1 MPERAVAGGKEN
13 SVETPVESTRERL
26 LNIAEQRFG
35 EGGYEGTSLRAITVA
50 AAANIAAVN
59 YHFGS
64 KEALLRA
71 AVARAMAPVN
81 TERRRRLDQLEAKGE
96 PTAEQLIRAFVEP
109 GLDLVLRRGERG
121 PVVARFIGRVAFDP
135 SQRIRE
141 LYAVESDPVEARYL
155 AALQVALPRAA
166 PESVAFGYVNM
177 LGLLAL
183 HQSQAL
189 TRPAGAEPSGVGAGV
204 DGGEDPGKLAEN
216 LIAFLVAAFDQ
227 GLRPWST

>member
-1 MPERAVAGGKEN
+1 
-13 SVETPVESTRERL
+13 
-26 LNIAEQRFG
+26 
-35 EGGYEGTSLRAITVA
+35 
-50 AAANIAAVN
+50 VN

-81 TERRRRLDQLEAKGE
+81 TERRRRLDQLEANGR
-96 PTAEQLIRAFVEP
+96 PTAEQLIRAFIEP
-109 GLDLVLRRGERG
+109 GLDLVLRRRDRG
-121 PVVARFIGRVAFDP
+121 AIAARFIGRVAFDP

-141 LYAVESDPVEARYL
+141 LYAAESDPVEARYL
-155 AALQVALPRAA
+155 AALQAALPGAA

-189 TRPAGAEPSGVGAGV
+189 TRAPGTE
-204 DGGEDPGKLAEN
+204 DLDDPGKLAEN
-216 LIAFLVAAFDQ
+216 LIAFLVAAFDR
-227 GLRPWST
+227 GLRA

>member
-1 MPERAVAGGKEN
+1 VPEQAVAGGKEN

-26 LNIAEQRFG
+26 LNVAEQRFG

-81 TERRRRLDQLEAKGE
+81 TERRRRLDQLEASGQ
-96 PTAEQLIRAFVEP
+96 PGAEQLIRAFIEP
-109 GLDLVLRRGERG
+109 GLDLVLRRDERG
-121 PVVARFIGRVAFDP
+121 ALVARFIGRIAFDP

-141 LYAVESDPVEARYL
+141 LYAAESDPIEARYL
-155 AALQVALPRAA
+155 TALQAALPQATPD
-166 PESVAFGYVNM
+166 SV
-177 LGLLAL
+177 AL

-189 TRPAGAEPSGVGAGV
+189 SRAPGLGEA
-204 DGGEDPGKLAEN
+204 EDPGKLAEN
-216 LIAFLVAAFDQ
+216 LIAFLVAAFDR
-227 GLRPWST
+227 GLRS

>member
-1 MPERAVAGGKEN
+1 
-13 SVETPVESTRERL
+13 VESTRERL

-81 TERRRRLDQLEAKGE
+81 TERRRRLDQLQAKGQ
-96 PTAEQLIRAFVEP
+96 PTAAQLIRAFVEP

-121 PVVARFIGRVAFDP
+121 PVAARFIGRIAFDP

-141 LYAVESDPVEARYL
+141 LYAAESDPVEARYL
-155 AALQVALPRAA
+155 AALQEALPTAE
-166 PESVAFGYVNM
+166 PEAVAFGYVNM
-177 LGLLAL
+177 VGLLAL

-189 TRPAGAEPSGVGAGV
+189 SRVPGAEDA
-204 DGGEDPGKLAEN
+204 EDPGKLAEN
-216 LIAFLVAAFDQ
+216 LIAFLVAAFDR
-227 GLRPWST
+227 GLRT

>member
-1 MPERAVAGGKEN
+1 M
-13 SVETPVESTRERL
+13 ETPVESTRERL

-81 TERRRRLDQLEAKGE
+81 TERRRRLDQLETKG
-96 PTAEQLIRAFVEP
+96 PSSAEQLIRAFIEP

-135 SQRIRE
+135 SRRIRE
-141 LYAVESDPVEARYL
+141 LYAAESDPVEARYL
-155 AALQVALPRAA
+155 AALQAALPRAA
-166 PESVAFGYVNM
+166 PESVAFGFVNM

-189 TRPAGAEPSGVGAGV
+189 SRAPGPEAPSIEA
-204 DGGEDPGKLAEN
+204 GEDPGKLAEN
-216 LIAFLVAAFDQ
+216 LIAFLVAAFDR
-227 GLRPWST
+227 GLRA

>member
-1 MPERAVAGGKEN
+1 M
-13 SVETPVESTRERL
+13 ETPVESTRERL
-26 LNIAEQRFG
+26 LNVAEQRFG

-81 TERRRRLDQLEAKGE
+81 TERRRRLDQLEAVGP
-96 PTAEQLIRAFVEP
+96 PTAEQLIRAFIEP

-121 PVVARFIGRVAFDP
+121 TVVARFIGRVAFDP
-135 SQRIRE
+135 SRRIRE
-141 LYAVESDPVEARYL
+141 LYAAEADPVESRYL
-155 AALQVALPRAA
+155 AALRAALPEAS
-166 PESVAFGYVNM
+166 PEAVGFGYVNM

-189 TRPAGAEPSGVGAGV
+189 TRTSGAQASGET
-204 DGGEDPGKLAEN
+204 EDPGRLAEQ
-216 LIAFLVAAFDQ
+216 LIAFLVAAFDR
-227 GLRPWST
+227 GLRV

>member
-1 MPERAVAGGKEN
+1 M
-13 SVETPVESTRERL
+13 ETPPVESTRERL

-81 TERRRRLDQLEAKGE
+81 TERRRRLDQLEATGH
-96 PTAEQLIRAFVEP
+96 PTAEQLIRAFIEP

-121 PVVARFIGRVAFDP
+121 AIVARFIGRVAFDP
-135 SQRIRE
+135 SRRIRE
-141 LYAVESDPVEARYL
+141 LYATEADPVEARYL
-155 AALQVALPRAA
+155 AALQAALPRAA

-189 TRPAGAEPSGVGAGV
+189 SRAPGTEDV
-204 DGGEDPGKLAEN
+204 DDASRLAEN
-216 LIAFLVAAFDQ
+216 LIAFLVAAFDR
-227 GLRPWST
+227 GLRA

>member
-1 MPERAVAGGKEN
+1 
-13 SVETPVESTRERL
+13 L
-26 LNIAEQRFG
+26 LNVAEQRFG

-81 TERRRRLDQLEAKGE
+81 TERRRRLDQLEAGGS
-96 PTAEQLIRAFVEP
+96 PTPEELIRAFIEP
-109 GLDLVLRRGERG
+109 GLELVLRKGERG
-121 PVVARFIGRVAFDP
+121 AVVARFIGRIAFDP
-135 SQRIRE
+135 SRRIRE
-141 LYAVESDPVEARYL
+141 LYAAESDPIESRYL
-155 AALQVALPRAA
+155 AALQRALPQASPDA
-166 PESVAFGYVNM
+166 VAFGYMNM

-189 TRPAGAEPSGVGAGV
+189 SPTPAAAGHGSPV
-204 DGGEDPGKLAEN
+204 NAVNSANPGSTEDPGKLAEN
-216 LIAFLVAAFDQ
+216 LVAFLVAAFDR
-227 GLRPWST
+227 GLRG

>member
-1 MPERAVAGGKEN
+1 
-13 SVETPVESTRERL
+13 L
-26 LNIAEQRFG
+26 LNVAEQRFG

-81 TERRRRLDQLEAKGE
+81 TERRRRLDQLEASGP
-96 PTAEQLIRAFVEP
+96 PTPEELIRAFIEP
-109 GLDLVLRRGERG
+109 GLELVLRRGERG
-121 PVVARFIGRVAFDP
+121 AVVARFIGRIAFDP
-135 SQRIRE
+135 SRRIRE
-141 LYAVESDPVEARYL
+141 LYAAESDPIESRYL
-155 AALQVALPRAA
+155 AALQRALPQASPDA
-166 PESVAFGYVNM
+166 VAFGYVNM

-189 TRPAGAEPSGVGAGV
+189 SPTPGAAGPGATA
-204 DGGEDPGKLAEN
+204 EDPGKLAEN
-216 LIAFLVAAFDQ
+216 LVAFLVAAFDR
-227 GLRPWST
+227 GLRA

>member
-1 MPERAVAGGKEN
+1 
-13 SVETPVESTRERL
+13 VETPVESTRERL
-26 LNIAEQRFG
+26 LNVAEQRFG

-81 TERRRRLDQLEAKGE
+81 TERRRRLDQLEAQGE
-96 PTAEQLIRAFVEP
+96 PAPEQLIRAFIEP
-109 GLDLVLRRGERG
+109 GLELVLRRGERG
-121 PVVARFIGRVAFDP
+121 AVVARFIGRIAFDP

-141 LYAVESDPVEARYL
+141 LYAAESDPIEKRYL
-155 AALQVALPRAA
+155 SALQGALPDAT
-166 PESVAFGYVNM
+166 PEAVAFGYVNM

-189 TRPAGAEPSGVGAGV
+189 QQSLPRAPGVAAIEV
-204 DGGEDPGKLAEN
+204 TPQDPGVLAEN
-216 LIAFLVAAFDQ
+216 LIAFLVAAFDR
-227 GLRPWST
+227 GLRSAPA

>member
-1 MPERAVAGGKEN
+1 
-13 SVETPVESTRERL
+13 VESTRERL

-81 TERRRRLDQLEAKGE
+81 TERRRRLDQLEAKGQ
-96 PTAEQLIRAFVEP
+96 PTAEQLIRAFIEP
-109 GLDLVLRRGERG
+109 GLELVLRRGERG
-121 PVVARFIGRVAFDP
+121 PVVARFIGRIAFDP
-135 SQRIRE
+135 SRRIRE
-141 LYAVESDPVEARYL
+141 LYAAESDPVEARYL
-155 AALQVALPRAA
+155 AALRAALPSAS

-189 TRPAGAEPSGVGAGV
+189 SKVPGAEEP
-204 DGGEDPGKLAEN
+204 EDPGKVAES
-216 LIAFLVAAFDQ
+216 LIAFLVAAFDR
-227 GLRPWST
+227 GLRA

>member
-1 MPERAVAGGKEN
+1 M
-13 SVETPVESTRERL
+13 ETPVESTRERL

-81 TERRRRLDQLEAKGE
+81 TERRRRLDQLEAKGQ
-96 PTAEQLIRAFVEP
+96 PTAEQLIRAFIEP

-141 LYAVESDPVEARYL
+141 LYAAESDPVEARYL
-155 AALQVALPRAA
+155 EALRAALPRAA

-189 TRPAGAEPSGVGAGV
+189 TRAPGTEDV
-204 DGGEDPGKLAEN
+204 EDPGKLAEN
-216 LIAFLVAAFDQ
+216 LIAFLVAAFDR
-227 GLRPWST
+227 GLRA

>member
-1 MPERAVAGGKEN
+1 MPEQAVAGGKEN

-26 LNIAEQRFG
+26 LNVAEQRFG

-71 AVARAMAPVN
+71 AVARAMGPVN
-81 TERRRRLDQLEAKGE
+81 TERRRRLDQLEANGQ
-96 PTAEQLIRAFVEP
+96 PTAEQLIRAFIEP

-121 PVVARFIGRVAFDP
+121 AVAARFIGRIAFDP
-135 SQRIRE
+135 SRRIRE
-141 LYAVESDPVEARYL
+141 LYAAESDPIETRYL
-155 AALQVALPRAA
+155 AALQAALPHAA
-166 PESVAFGYVNM
+166 PEAVAFGYVNM

-189 TRPAGAEPSGVGAGV
+189 SRAPGLEEA
-204 DGGEDPGKLAEN
+204 EDPGKLAEN
-216 LIAFLVAAFDQ
+216 LIAFLVAAFDR
-227 GLRPWST
+227 GLRS

>member
-1 MPERAVAGGKEN
+1 M
-13 SVETPVESTRERL
+13 ETPVESTRERL
-26 LNIAEQRFG
+26 LNVAEQRFG

-71 AVARAMAPVN
+71 AIARAMAPVN
-81 TERRRRLDQLEAKGE
+81 TERRRRLDQLEAAG
-96 PTAEQLIRAFVEP
+96 PPSAEQLIRAFVEP

-121 PVVARFIGRVAFDP
+121 AVVARFIGRIAFDP

-141 LYAVESDPVEARYL
+141 LYVAESDPIEARYL
-155 AALQVALPRAA
+155 TALQAALPHAA
-166 PESVAFGYVNM
+166 PEAVAFGYVNM

-189 TRPAGAEPSGVGAGV
+189 TPVPGGVEL
-204 DGGEDPGKLAEN
+204 EDPGKLAEN
-216 LIAFLVAAFDQ
+216 LIAFLVAAFDR
-227 GLRPWST
+227 GLRA

>member
-1 MPERAVAGGKEN
+1 M
-13 SVETPVESTRERL
+13 ETPVETTRERL
-26 LNIAEQRFG
+26 LNVAEQRFG

-81 TERRRRLDQLEAKGE
+81 AERRRRLDQLEAGGS
-96 PTAEQLIRAFVEP
+96 PSAEDLIRAFVEP
-109 GLDLVLRRGERG
+109 GLELVLRRGERG
-121 PVVARFIGRVAFDP
+121 AVVARFIGRIAFDP
-135 SQRIRE
+135 SRRIRE
-141 LYAVESDPVEARYL
+141 LYAAESEPIESRYL
-155 AALQVALPRAA
+155 AALQQALPQASPDA
-166 PESVAFGYVNM
+166 VAFGYVNM

-189 TRPAGAEPSGVGAGV
+189 SPTPGATGS
-204 DGGEDPGKLAEN
+204 EDPGKLAEN
-216 LIAFLVAAFDQ
+216 LVTFLVAAFDH
-227 GLRPWST
+227 GLGS

>member
-1 MPERAVAGGKEN
+1 
-13 SVETPVESTRERL
+13 VETPVESTRERL
-26 LNIAEQRFG
+26 LNVAEQRFG

-71 AVARAMAPVN
+71 AVARAMGPVN
-81 TERRRRLDQLEAKGE
+81 IERRRRLDQLEAKGQ
-96 PTAEQLIRAFVEP
+96 PTPEELIRAFIEP

-121 PVVARFIGRVAFDP
+121 AVVARFIGRIAFDP
-135 SQRIRE
+135 SQRIRD
-141 LYAVESDPVEARYL
+141 LYAAESDPIEARYL
-155 AALQVALPRAA
+155 AALQAALPHAA
-166 PESVAFGYVNM
+166 PESVAFGYMNM

-189 TRPAGAEPSGVGAGV
+189 SRVPGVEDA
-204 DGGEDPGKLAEN
+204 EDPGKLAEN
-216 LIAFLVAAFDQ
+216 LIAFLVAAFDR
-227 GLRPWST
+227 GLRA

>member
-1 MPERAVAGGKEN
+1 
-13 SVETPVESTRERL
+13 L

-81 TERRRRLDQLEAKGE
+81 TERRRRLDQLEAAGQ
-96 PTAEQLIRAFVEP
+96 PNAEQLIRAFIEP

-141 LYAVESDPVEARYL
+141 LYAAESDPVEARYL
-155 AALQVALPRAA
+155 AALQMALPNAA

-189 TRPAGAEPSGVGAGV
+189 TRPPGAEPPGI
-204 DGGEDPGKLAEN
+204 DGGEDPGQLAED
-216 LIAFLVAAFDQ
+216 LIAFLVAAFDG
-227 GLRPWST
+227 GLR

>member
-1 MPERAVAGGKEN
+1 MPERAVAGGKES
-13 SVETPVESTRERL
+13 SVDTPPVESTRERL

-81 TERRRRLDQLEAKGE
+81 TERRRRLDQLEAAGQ
-96 PTAEQLIRAFVEP
+96 PTAEQLIRAFIEP
-109 GLDLVLRRGERG
+109 GLELVLRRGERG
-121 PVVARFIGRVAFDP
+121 AIVARFIGRVAFDP
-135 SQRIRE
+135 SRRIRE
-141 LYAVESDPVEARYL
+141 LYAAETDPVEARYL
-155 AALQVALPRAA
+155 AALQQALPRAA
-166 PESVAFGYVNM
+166 PESVAFGYANM

-189 TRPAGAEPSGVGAGV
+189 SRAPDA
-204 DGGEDPGKLAEN
+204 DDLEDPGKLAEN
-216 LIAFLVAAFDQ
+216 LIAFLVAAFDR
-227 GLRPWST
+227 GLRA

>member
-1 MPERAVAGGKEN
+1 VD
-13 SVETPVESTRERL
+13 TPVESTRERL

-35 EGGYEGTSLRAITVA
+35 EAGYEGTSLRAITVA

-71 AVARAMAPVN
+71 AVARAAGPVN
-81 TERRRRLDQLEAKGE
+81 SERRRRLDQLEASGQ
-96 PTAEQLIRAFVEP
+96 PAPDQLIRAFIEP

-121 PVVARFIGRVAFDP
+121 AIVARFIGRVAFDP
-135 SQRIRE
+135 SPRIRE
-141 LYAVESDPVEARYL
+141 LYAAESEPIETRYL
-155 AALQVALPRAA
+155 TALQRALPHAA
-166 PESVAFGYVNM
+166 PEAVAFGFVNM

-189 TRPAGAEPSGVGAGV
+189 SRAPGT
-204 DGGEDPGKLAEN
+204 EDPDDPSKLAEN
-216 LIAFLVAAFDQ
+216 LVAFLVAAFDR
-227 GLRPWST
+227 GLRS

>member
-1 MPERAVAGGKEN
+1 M
-13 SVETPVESTRERL
+13 ETPVESTRERL

-81 TERRRRLDQLEAKGE
+81 TERRRRLDQLEEKGD
-96 PTAEQLIRAFVEP
+96 PAVEQLIRAFVEP

-141 LYAVESDPVEARYL
+141 LYAAESDPVEARYL
-155 AALQVALPRAA
+155 AALQAALPDAE
-166 PESVAFGYVNM
+166 PEAVAFGFVNM

-189 TRPAGAEPSGVGAGV
+189 SRAP
-204 DGGEDPGKLAEN
+204 GGEPVGPGGEEEPGRLAEN
-216 LIAFLVAAFDQ
+216 LIAFLVAAFDR
-227 GLRPWST
+227 GLRN

>member
-1 MPERAVAGGKEN
+1 
-13 SVETPVESTRERL
+13 VESTRERL

-81 TERRRRLDQLEAKGE
+81 TERRRRLDQLEALGP
-96 PTAEQLIRAFVEP
+96 PTVEQLIRAFIEP
-109 GLDLVLRRGERG
+109 GLDLILRRGERG

-141 LYAVESDPVEARYL
+141 LYSVEADPVEARYL
-155 AALQVALPRAA
+155 AALQAALPGAA

-189 TRPAGAEPSGVGAGV
+189 SRAAEAEQV
-204 DGGEDPGKLAEN
+204 EDPGRLAED
-216 LIAFLVAAFDQ
+216 LIAFLVAAFDR
-227 GLRPWST
+227 GLGS

>member
-1 MPERAVAGGKEN
+1 MPEQAVAGGKEN

-26 LNIAEQRFG
+26 LNVAEQRFG

-81 TERRRRLDQLEAKGE
+81 TERRRRLDQLEASGL
-96 PTAEQLIRAFVEP
+96 PAPEQLIRAFIEP
-109 GLDLVLRRGERG
+109 GLELVLRRGERG
-121 PVVARFIGRVAFDP
+121 PVVARFIGRIAFDP

-141 LYAVESDPVEARYL
+141 LYAAESDPDREAVPGG
-155 AALQVALPRAA
+155 AAGRVAARDARGGRVRVREHA
-166 PESVAFGYVNM
+166 RSA
-177 LGLLAL
+177 
-183 HQSQAL
+183 
-189 TRPAGAEPSGVGAGV
+189 RPAPVAGAVASTWRHGA
-204 DGGEDPGKLAEN
+204 EDPGKLAEN
-216 LIAFLVAAFDQ
+216 LITFLVAAFDR
-227 GLRPWST
+227 GLRS

>member
-1 MPERAVAGGKEN
+1 MD
-13 SVETPVESTRERL
+13 TPVESTRERL

-35 EGGYEGTSLRAITVA
+35 EAGYEGTSLRAITVA

-71 AVARAMAPVN
+71 AVARAAGPVN
-81 TERRRRLDQLEAKGE
+81 AERRRRLDQLEGSGQPA
-96 PTAEQLIRAFVEP
+96 PEQLIRAFIEP

-121 PVVARFIGRVAFDP
+121 AIVARFIGRVAFDP
-135 SQRIRE
+135 SPRIRE
-141 LYAVESDPVEARYL
+141 LYAAESEPIEKRYL
-155 AALQVALPRAA
+155 TALQRALPHAA
-166 PESVAFGYVNM
+166 PTAVAFGFVNM

-189 TRPAGAEPSGVGAGV
+189 SRAPGT
-204 DGGEDPGKLAEN
+204 EDPDDPSKLAEN
-216 LIAFLVAAFDQ
+216 LVAFLVAAFDR
-227 GLRPWST
+227 GLRS

>member
-1 MPERAVAGGKEN
+1 M
-13 SVETPVESTRERL
+13 ETPVESTRERL

-81 TERRRRLDQLEAKGE
+81 TERRRRLDQLEAKGQ
-96 PTAEQLIRAFVEP
+96 PTAEQLIRAFIEP
-109 GLDLVLRRGERG
+109 GLDLVLRRSERG

-135 SQRIRE
+135 SRRIRE

-155 AALQVALPRAA
+155 AALQAALPRAA
-166 PESVAFGYVNM
+166 PESVAFGYMNM

-189 TRPAGAEPSGVGAGV
+189 SRAPGTEDA
-204 DGGEDPGKLAEN
+204 EDPGKLAEN
-216 LIAFLVAAFDQ
+216 LIAFLVAAFDR
-227 GLRPWST
+227 GLRA

>member
-1 MPERAVAGGKEN
+1 
-13 SVETPVESTRERL
+13 VETPVESTRERL
-26 LNIAEQRFG
+26 LNVAEQRFG

-81 TERRRRLDQLEAKGE
+81 TERRRRLDQLEAQGA
-96 PTAEQLIRAFVEP
+96 PTPEQVIRAFIEP
-109 GLDLVLRRGERG
+109 GLELVRRGERG
-121 PVVARFIGRVAFDP
+121 AVGLRFIGRIAFDP

-141 LYAVESDPVEARYL
+141 LYAAESDPIEKRYL
-155 AALQVALPRAA
+155 SALQTALPHAA
-166 PESVAFGYVNM
+166 PEAVAFGYVNM

-189 TRPAGAEPSGVGAGV
+189 QQSLPRAPGVAAIEV
-204 DGGEDPGKLAEN
+204 TPEDPGVLAEN
-216 LIAFLVAAFDQ
+216 LIAFLVAAFDR
-227 GLRPWST
+227 GLRGPAQTLT

>member
-13 SVETPVESTRERL
+13 SVEIPVESTRERL

-81 TERRRRLDQLEAKGE
+81 TERRRRLDQLEAKGD
-96 PTAEQLIRAFVEP
+96 PAAEQLIRAFIEP

-141 LYAVESDPVEARYL
+141 LYAAESDPVEARYL
-155 AALQVALPRAA
+155 AALQAALPRST
-166 PESVAFGYVNM
+166 PEAVAFGYVNM

-189 TRPAGAEPSGVGAGV
+189 GLEV
-204 DGGEDPGKLAEN
+204 GEDPAKLAEN
-216 LIAFLVAAFDQ
+216 LIAFLVAAFDR
-227 GLRPWST
+227 GLRD

>member
-1 MPERAVAGGKEN
+1 
-13 SVETPVESTRERL
+13 VETPVESTRERL
-26 LNIAEQRFG
+26 LNVAEQRFG

-81 TERRRRLDQLEAKGE
+81 TERRRRLDQLEASGQPE
-96 PTAEQLIRAFVEP
+96 PEQLIRAFIEP
-109 GLDLVLRRGERG
+109 GLDLILRRGERG
-121 PVVARFIGRVAFDP
+121 AVVARFIGRIAFDP

-141 LYAVESDPVEARYL
+141 LYAAESDPIEARYL
-155 AALQVALPRAA
+155 TALQAALPHASPDA
-166 PESVAFGYVNM
+166 VAFGYVNM

-189 TRPAGAEPSGVGAGV
+189 SRAPGLEDAEDS
-204 DGGEDPGKLAEN
+204 GKLAEN
-216 LIAFLVAAFDQ
+216 LIAFLVAAFDR
-227 GLRPWST
+227 GLRA

>member
-1 MPERAVAGGKEN
+1 M
-13 SVETPVESTRERL
+13 ETPVESTRERL

-81 TERRRRLDQLEAKGE
+81 TERRRRLDQLEARGQ
-96 PTAEQLIRAFVEP
+96 PTAEQLIRAFIEP

-141 LYAVESDPVEARYL
+141 LYAAESDPVEARYL
-155 AALQVALPRAA
+155 AALQAALPRAA

-189 TRPAGAEPSGVGAGV
+189 TRAPGTEDV
-204 DGGEDPGKLAEN
+204 EDPGKLAEN
-216 LIAFLVAAFDQ
+216 LIAFLVAAFDR
-227 GLRPWST
+227 GLRA